1 MENLI
6 FKIGQMGEVGENI
19 QLFQARK
26 LEIFIKGDEMCDRSD
41 TYLSW
46 DTKIYDKEKW

>member
-1 MENLI
+1 METLV

-19 QLFQARK
+19 QLSQASK
-26 LEIFIKGDEMCDRSD
+26 LERSLLQGEEMCDQRD

-46 DTKIYDKEKW
+46 DTKI